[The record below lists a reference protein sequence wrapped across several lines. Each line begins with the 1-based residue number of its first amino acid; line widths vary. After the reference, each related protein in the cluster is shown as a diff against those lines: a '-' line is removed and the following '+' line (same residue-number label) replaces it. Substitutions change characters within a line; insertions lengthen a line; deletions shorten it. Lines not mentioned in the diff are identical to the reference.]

1 MDISSRLSISFYKTI
16 AAISEEHKI
25 YIVQQIQTKKIYIKK
40 ILTVY
45 NRNIYEFLQNNPVP
59 HTPKIYE
66 IFEENSELTI
76 IEEYI
81 SGDTLEQ
88 LLDNNVKFHAEEIRD
103 IVIRLCIILSDL
115 HHCYPPII
123 HRDIK
128 PSNIILTPSGEV
140 YLLDFNAAKYHSDTK
155 SEDTTLL
162 GTKGY
167 AAPEQYGFGV
177 STVQTDIYAVG
188 MLLNTLVTGSIS
200 QEVNCSHEFS
210 PIIEKCTRLQA
221 SDRYKDVDA
230 IIRLLK
236 KNDGET
242 DKSLS
247 DLPSWTTYL
256 PPGFQRLSPLN
267 MLFALAGYSF
277 VFWSCL
283 TLEIEVS
290 TPAALIIER
299 VFCLLM
305 FLSVI
310 FCSFNYR
317 NVQSLFPPCRTK
329 NKFLKILSV
338 ILLDFLVFFS
348 FLFIMILIEAII
360 T

>member
-16 AAISEEHKI
+16 AVVSEEHKI
-25 YIVQQIQTKKIYIKK
+25 YIVQQIQTRKIYVKK

-45 NRNIYEFLQNNPVP
+45 NKKIYEFLQNNPVP

-66 IFEENSELTI
+66 IFEENSELVI

-88 LLDNNVKFHAEEIRD
+88 LLENNVKFHSEKIRD
-103 IVIRLCIILSDL
+103 IIIRLCVILSEL
-115 HHCYPPII
+115 HHCHPPII

-188 MLLNTLVTGSIS
+188 MLINTLVTGSFS
-200 QEVNCSHEFS
+200 QEINCNNEFS
-210 PIIEKCTRLQA
+210 PIIAKCTRLQA

-230 IIRLLK
+230 IIHLLK
-236 KNDGET
+236 KNDSET
-242 DKSLS
+242 NKSQS
-247 DLPSWTTYL
+247 DLPSWVTYL

-267 MLFALAGYSF
+267 MLFALVGYSF
-277 VFWSCL
+277 VFWLCL
-283 TLEIEVS
+283 TLEVQGS
-290 TPAALIIER
+290 TPAGLIIER
-299 VFCLLM
+299 VFCLTM
-305 FLSVI
+305 FLSII

-329 NKFLKILSV
+329 NKLLKVLSI

-348 FLFIMILIEAII
+348 FMFIMILIETII

>member
-1 MDISSRLSISFYKTI
+1 MDIGSKLSISFYKTI
-16 AAISEEHKI
+16 AVISEEHKI
-25 YIVQQIQTKKIYIKK
+25 YIVQQIQTKKIYVKK
-40 ILTVY
+40 ILAVY
-45 NRNIYEFLQNNPVP
+45 NRNIYEFFQNNPVL

-66 IFEENSELTI
+66 VFEENSELTI

-88 LLDNNVKFHAEEIRD
+88 LLENNVRFHTEEIRN
-103 IVIRLCIILSDL
+103 IMIQLCVILSEL
-115 HHCYPPII
+115 HHCHPSVI

-140 YLLDFNAAKYHSDTK
+140 YLLDFNAAKYHSDAK

-188 MLLNTLVTGSIS
+188 MLLNTLVTGSFS
-200 QEVNCSHEFS
+200 QEVNCNHEFS
-210 PIIEKCTRLQA
+210 PIIEKCTRLQT

-236 KNDGET
+236 KNDGGT
-242 DKSLS
+242 DKSQS
-247 DLPSWTTYL
+247 DLPSWVTYL

-277 VFWSCL
+277 VFWLCL
-283 TLEIEVS
+283 TLEVQGS
-290 TPAALIIER
+290 TPAGQKTN
-299 VFCLLM
+299 
-305 FLSVI
+305 S
-310 FCSFNYR
+310 
-317 NVQSLFPPCRTK
+317 
-329 NKFLKILSV
+329 
-338 ILLDFLVFFS
+338 
-348 FLFIMILIEAII
+348 
-360 T
+360 